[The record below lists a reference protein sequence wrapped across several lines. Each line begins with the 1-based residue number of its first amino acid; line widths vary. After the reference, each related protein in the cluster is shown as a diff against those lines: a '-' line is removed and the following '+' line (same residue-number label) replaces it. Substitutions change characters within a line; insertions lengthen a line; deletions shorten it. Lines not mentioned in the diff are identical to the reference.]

1 MHFTNFLNAIYNR
14 LAGLVVEGLFRRFE
28 AHRAIDLA
36 ALQAEVESK
45 IKLHRDAGATKA
57 AALLEADLE
66 RIADRRGTV
75 GVTFA
80 NELLADSYADSDG
93 ESDDEITLSTNFLN
107 GESTGPKKRGRK
119 KLSS

>member
-36 ALQAEVESK
+36 ALQAEIELK
-45 IKLHRDAGATKA
+45 ISQYRNDGAIKA

-66 RIADRRGTV
+66 RIADRRGTI
-75 GVTFA
+75 GVSFA
-80 NELLADSYADSDG
+80 NELLADSYGDAIRETEDEFSLLTDSSDG
-93 ESDDEITLSTNFLN
+93 EEA
-107 GESTGPKKRGRK
+107 PKKRGRK
-119 KLSS
+119 KQVS